1 MNTTEIKKLIEKYFE
16 GETNQVEET
25 RLRDFFLN
33 EKVPT
38 DLAIYTG
45 LFRYFSD
52 TGKDEIPNPGFEQRF
67 LSQIKEIP
75 AIPLAPERRQ
85 IYYIT
90 SIAAGILLL
99 CGLIFTFRH
108 DIIKNP
114 GNHLLKDT
122 YTNPAAAYIAA
133 KKALVMV
140 SVNLNTGLD
149 QVHKLQSFQKGME
162 KIETFSQFYKFQQII
177 INPDENNN
185 CPQNH

>member
-16 GETNQVEET
+16 GETTGADET
-25 RLRDFFLN
+25 KLRDFFRH
-33 EKVPT
+33 EKVPP

-52 TGKDEIPNPGFEQRF
+52 AGKDEIPNPGFEQRF
-67 LSQIKEIP
+67 LTQIKEIP

-99 CGLIFTFRH
+99 CGLIFTFRY

-114 GNHLLKDT
+114 GNHPLKDT
-122 YTNPAAAYIAA
+122 YTNPSAAYIAA
-133 KKALVMV
+133 KKALLMV

-149 QVHKLQSFQKGME
+149 QVKKLQPFQKGME
-162 KIETFSQFYKFQQII
+162 KIESFSQFYKFQQII
-177 INPDENNN
+177 INPDEINNR
-185 CPQNH
+185 PQNH